1 MMGLLFLA
9 TILFNVM
16 TNRYF
21 DPLENFLPADLSA
34 EEEGEG
40 APLLSDRETE
50 EGIVSMHVRRV
61 VDNTPIPPRYLSP
74 LARFFE
80 PQRYA
85 SHRAMRAWLREGT
98 EWDEDDIPQ
107 YSEEQLR
114 KAYLDPAFTSQ
125 TPVVWIPR
133 DEAGVSKKAVQDL
146 ESKEV
151 EAADEGAWIDE
162 KGNVRWRTDDFGQ
175 VPIFKEAVRW

>member
-1 MMGLLFLA
+1 M
-9 TILFNVM
+9 
-16 TNRYF
+16 
-21 DPLENFLPADLSA
+21 
-34 EEEGEG
+34 
-40 APLLSDRETE
+40 
-50 EGIVSMHVRRV
+50 SMHVRRV
-61 VDNTPIPPRYLSP
+61 VDNTPIPPKYLSP

-85 SHRAMRAWLREGT
+85 SHRAMRTWLREGT
-98 EWDEDDIPQ
+98 EWDEDDVPR

-125 TPVVWIPR
+125 TPIVWLPR